1 MVERANCV
9 IALRFE
15 GVSLVLDISNGQ
27 LPAILRWGADLGT
40 LELAD
45 IEALILSHIDHARPR
60 CHRRPPLPTCIPIM
74 RSFIARRRSTDSG
87 R

>member
-9 IALRFE
+9 IALRSE
-15 GVSLVLDISNGQ
+15 GVSLVLDISNWH
-27 LPAILRWGADLGT
+27 LPAIWGADLGT
-40 LELAD
+40 LEVAD

-74 RSFIARRRSTDSG
+74 RSFTARRRSTDSG